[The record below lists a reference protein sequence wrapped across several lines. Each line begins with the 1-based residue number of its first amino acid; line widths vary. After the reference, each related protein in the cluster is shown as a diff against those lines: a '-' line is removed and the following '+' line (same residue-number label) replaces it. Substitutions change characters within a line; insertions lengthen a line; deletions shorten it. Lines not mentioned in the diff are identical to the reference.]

1 MNKIYLIET
10 EIKEAERLLTTY
22 QRFGEGLI
30 TKSLREKITK
40 LKNKL

>member
-1 MNKIYLIET
+1 MSSEDK
-10 EIKEAERLLTTY
+10 IKELELLLIIY
-22 QRFGEGLI
+22 KRFGEGLI